1 MTIERIK
8 SGINKAE
15 DAGTQTNQIHR
26 CVAADLPN
34 GAGQFPISRL
44 DQPGDLVRPKFSNI

>member
-15 DAGTQTNQIHR
+15 DAGTVH
-26 CVAADLPN
+26 
-34 GAGQFPISRL
+34 GPISSTDVL
-44 DQPGDLVRPKFSNI
+44 Q